1 LLAEFR
7 ITFCIC
13 PFATFVKT
21 SVDPVGLWIWTPL
34 NIAEPLLDGD
44 ASELLSAGALLA
56 WAGVFAA
63 LVGEPVTVE
72 DGREDD
78 GALLEVIGA
87 ILTKLT
93 GTVVGNAGA
102 PMAVVGIVLVW
113 AVFDDGVVPA
123 VEAAVDA
130 GWITELVLTFAAVDV
145 FVVGTLIPALA
156 SVDAT
161 WV

>member
-1 LLAEFR
+1 M
-7 ITFCIC
+7 
-13 PFATFVKT
+13 
-21 SVDPVGLWIWTPL
+21 
-34 NIAEPLLDGD
+34 
-44 ASELLSAGALLA
+44 
-56 WAGVFAA
+56 
-63 LVGEPVTVE
+63 VGEPVTVE

-78 GALLEVIGA
+78 GALLEAIGA

-93 GTVVGNAGA
+93 GTVAVNAGA
-102 PMAVVGIVLVW
+102 PMVVVGTVLVW

-123 VEAAVDA
+123 VEAVVDT